1 MKTLK
6 QMIDEDIAS
15 LVERTKQLFSKLEI
29 LHDNV
34 QDKTKISVSKEKLD
48 EIFYLSEDISRDM
61 FLLQKSNLQLYENR
75 GNASSKKAISSK
87 ENGKKGGRPPKEI
100 SDAKKRLEVLDEKF
114 YNCKISKEE
123 EAEMEELQLKI
134 LRWKNSKIN
143 KDEE

>member
-6 QMIDEDIAS
+6 QMIDEDIDS
-15 LVERTKQLFSKLEI
+15 LVERTNQLFSKLEI

-100 SDAKKRLEVLDEKF
+100 SDAKKRLEILDEKF